1 MSEGKRGENGARGE
15 NQGGQLGAWDGMG
28 DVPFAGG
35 ALPEHNDAAAKGAE
49 EEPVVERIV
58 PSPED
63 IIEPGDNVPR
73 HGNGVRGR
81 IVEGGELAG
90 PVVDA
95 EEPVPSLGDTGLEDG
110 SNTGTPSEDDIAY
123 QKTLEA
129 MSQRG
134 KDHDPVLDNALNGTP
149 LESGTTPPARE
160 GNRFS
165 YYPRGRVDANG
176 NLDVRLEDKERG
188 LVKEAKGERG
198 ETNEEYSLRNKWMTE
213 MTRWADQNP
222 LQEGEHYQQWKERV
236 GAPSFE
242 EWKAAQTRAEE
253 PIAAEGGEGNKS
265 KYPGWTSLSLEQKKK
280 LIHDYPR
287 MAGEKTDEWMQRLEG
302 ILGGAGSPDSGAAP
316 AEGNPDADTGE
327 NPDENPDAEDNP
339 EAENDDAEKQEKAE
353 HEKLLRQ
360 LTSKEM
366 SEWLNGRYTVNELD
380 KLSNEELQALIDEYN
395 EKEKNDAE
403 EKEKAEHERLLRIV
417 TSKDFSE
424 WLKDR
429 YTVKELDDM
438 SNEELQALIDE
449 YNRSKTGGEGKDD
462 GKGGKPSG
470 EKEPK
475 EVDDPLVAVALNREK
490 DARDAAHDIAKHL
503 LEQRKVEKG
512 LAYRVIFGTMFREAT
527 LQHYEKKAYEMIAGK
542 QRGETSNL
550 SEQDWATKA
559 GLETFVQ
566 AHVRGLEEEM
576 IHGAAGEKMDTYG
589 LSKGED
595 GKDVVTHYWV
605 DEGGQ
610 RHEEQVGNDS
620 PEGKATITM
629 HEAIAK
635 YAQTGDKRAFQDAI
649 TTLNQELAQAGGN
662 PDALMADNYMAVA
675 EAARDRA
682 EHGKSIEDVMDGF
695 RFINGEARTNIRT
708 EAHRDALDRITNRL
722 ANSKLGKFLPPEA
735 IGTAA
740 SAAVFL
746 GKSNVRTALVAAGTV
761 AVGATAGAAFVPIA
775 VGAGIAGITSAIKER
790 SRITGDRATQ
800 ARDLARGQEAS
811 DAIVPTT
818 GKRRAI
824 RAAEKAKRYGDQMA
838 EVQYDTVGA
847 TDLTNSLNEAINS
860 GDVDRIT
867 KVFAQA
873 DTLVK
878 MSDSRGIDLID
889 YSNAD
894 ADIIANERM
903 QLDIARAT
911 AKVKLRE
918 LGVDNV
924 MEHAADA
931 ITNATET
938 LENDIDAKDKAF
950 RKLRR
955 RRSAAQGLK
964 SAIVSGAFSIGFSE
978 AAAMVDQNQV
988 GLVETGVNRVANR
1001 ISGHELTQNAAD
1013 AKNTFLAGLVGLK
1026 QVSNTEAILH
1036 EGAELTEAQRA
1047 QYENDP
1053 NYTVTQGEY
1062 KTVTTTEELSRNEA
1076 LEALPDGYRSNW
1088 LSNGTEGSDGNEL
1101 RGYFNAEQGV
1111 HTKLTGESWGGGQRI
1126 EVSDLTSDNS
1136 GFVVNFGGVTKY
1148 IPASGA
1154 NGEFVPDLSGQPQWV
1169 ADAVNG
1175 RHFDNISFVY
1185 NNGVDESGAVM
1196 GSSFWTFSGD
1206 GNLPDTVT
1214 STVEATVPTYNVVQH
1229 ITEATERDV
1238 ATAAFVPGAVS
1249 RTDLP
1254 PLKPRDGKKPDNI
1267 GGVPRTH
1274 TENDGGDDNPEGPK
1288 GPDGSGNPEG
1298 DAPKGGDNGPD
1309 NPSGP
1314 KAPGGTQIP
1323 APTPP
1328 PGGVPRMS
1336 FEEVKPNSSDEP
1348 TTENNPDGTG
1358 SAENRPGG
1366 AGTAE
1371 NKPTGETAA
1380 PAMSTREGAAAE
1392 TGSETQGAEA
1402 KGEAETEFQP
1412 IRYNSEVS
1420 TIDLSDDELKARAE
1434 KMGKPLSDYDLYS
1447 LRRAIETWNAAE
1459 PIYRSRA
1466 IDGRRLVDKRTMAD
1480 YGPNMP
1486 NTAAEI
1492 LAEYG
1497 LVVKEPDIK
1506 PGEAGT
1512 AAQAEAP
1519 DNPAE
1524 TTAENSEAGEQSEVN
1539 IEPIRLESESY
1550 TINVSDDQL
1559 KALAKKAGI
1568 PTESSFDMHKLNN
1581 AVKSWNLMSQGD
1593 CRYAL
1598 NMLKRGNTLTETN
1611 QILSQLG
1618 LIA

>member
-15 NQGGQLGAWDGMG
+15 NQGGQSGAWDGMG
-28 DVPFAGG
+28 EVPFAGS
-35 ALPEHNDAAAKGAE
+35 ALPEHNDAAAEGVE
-49 EEPVVERIV
+49 EEPVVERIEL
-58 PSPED
+58 SPED
-63 IIEPGDNVPR
+63 IIEPGDNVPQ
-73 HGNGVRGR
+73 HGNGVRGV
-81 IVEGGELAG
+81 IVEGELAG
-90 PVVDA
+90 PVVDV
-95 EEPVPSLGDTGLEDG
+95 EEPVPSLGDAGLEGG
-110 SNTGTPSEDDIAY
+110 SNTGAPSEDDAAY

-129 MSQRG
+129 MAQRG
-134 KDHDPVLDNALNGTP
+134 KDYDPLHDDHSKG
-149 LESGTTPPARE
+149 PARE
-160 GNRFS
+160 GNRFA

-188 LVKEAKGERG
+188 LIKEAKGERG
-198 ETNEEYSLRNKWMTE
+198 ETNEEYGLRNKWMTE
-213 MTRWADQNP
+213 MARLAEQNP
-222 LQEGEHYQQWKERV
+222 LQDGERTPDWMKRV
-236 GAPSFE
+236 GALGFE
-242 EWKAAQTRAEE
+242 DWKAAQTVAEE

-265 KYPGWTSLSLEQKKK
+265 KYPGWTSLSVEQKKK

-302 ILGGAGSPDSGAAP
+302 ILEGAGSPDSGAAP
-316 AEGNPDADTGE
+316 AEGGSEAGTGENSAAGTGE
-327 NPDENPDAEDNP
+327 NPDIEDNPDTEENP

-360 LTSKEM
+360 LTGKEM

-449 YNRSKTGGEGKDD
+449 YNRSKTGGEGGDD

-527 LQHYEKKAYEMIAGK
+527 LQHYEKKAYEMIVGK

-589 LSKGED
+589 LSKSED

-775 VGAGIAGITSAIKER
+775 VGAGIAGVTSAIKER

-894 ADIIANERM
+894 ADIIADERM
-903 QLDIARAT
+903 QLDIARAA

-1101 RGYFNAEQGV
+1101 RGYFNSEQGV
-1111 HTKLTGESWGGGQRI
+1111 YTKLTGESWGGGQTI
-1126 EVSDLTSDNS
+1126 KVGDLTSDNS

-1214 STVEATVPTYNVVQH
+1214 STVETTVPTYNVVQH

-1267 GGVPRTH
+1267 GGVPRTR
-1274 TENDGGDDNPEGPK
+1274 TEGDDNPEDPK
-1288 GPDGSGNPEG
+1288 GPSGSGNPEG
-1298 DAPKGGDNGPD
+1298 DAPKGDDNGPD

-1314 KAPGGTQIP
+1314 EAPGGTQIP
-1323 APTPP
+1323 VPTPP
-1328 PGGVPRMS
+1328 PGGVPGIT
-1336 FEEVKPNSSDEP
+1336 FEEVKPDSSDEP
-1348 TTENNPDGTG
+1348 TAENNPNGTG
-1358 SAENRPGG
+1358 TPEDKSGG
-1366 AGTAE
+1366 IGATE
-1371 NKPTGETAA
+1371 NKPTKEAATPAA
-1380 PAMSTREGAAAE
+1380 PTGEGAAAE
-1392 TGSETQGAEA
+1392 TGDGTQSTET

-1412 IRYNSEVS
+1412 VRYNSEVS
-1420 TIDLSDDELKARAE
+1420 MIDLSDEELKARAE
-1434 KMGKPLSDYDLYS
+1434 KIGKPLSDYDLYS

-1486 NTAAEI
+1486 NAAAEM

-1506 PGEAGT
+1506 LGEAGT
-1512 AAQAEAP
+1512 VAQTEAP
-1519 DNPAE
+1519 DNPVE
-1524 TTAENSEAGEQSEVN
+1524 TTTENGEAGEQTEVS

-1559 KALAKKAGI
+1559 KALAKKVGI
-1568 PTESSFDMHKLNN
+1568 PTENSFDMYKLSN
-1581 AVKSWNLMSQGD
+1581 AVKSWNLMSPGD

-1611 QILSQLG
+1611 QILVQLG

>member
-1 MSEGKRGENGARGE
+1 MSEGKKGENGARE
-15 NQGGQLGAWDGMG
+15 EDQRNDRAGAWDGMG
-28 DVPFAGG
+28 EVPFAGG
-35 ALPEHNDAAAKGAE
+35 EPSVE
-49 EEPVVERIV
+49 EIEIGPD
-58 PSPED
+58 D
-63 IIEPGDNVPR
+63 IFEPG
-73 HGNGVRGR
+73 GN
-81 IVEGGELAG
+81 A
-90 PVVDA
+90 
-95 EEPVPSLGDTGLEDG
+95 PSK
-110 SNTGTPSEDDIAY
+110 DDIAY
-123 QKTLEA
+123 QKKLEE

-134 KDHDPVLDNALNGTP
+134 KDYDPMLADNSTG
-149 LESGTTPPARE
+149 PARA
-160 GNRFS
+160 GNRFV
-165 YYPRGRVDANG
+165 YYPRGRVDEKG
-176 NLDVRLEDKERG
+176 NLDVRLEDKDRN
-188 LVKEAKGERG
+188 LVREAEGVRG
-198 ETNEEYSLRNKWMTE
+198 ETNEEYSMRNKWMSE
-213 MTRWADQNP
+213 MTRLAEQYP
-222 LQEGEHYQQWKERV
+222 LQDGEKTADWRERV

-242 EWKAAQTRAEE
+242 DWKATQAGAEE
-253 PIAAEGGEGNKS
+253 PIAAEGGEANDS
-265 KYPGWTSLSLEQKKK
+265 KYPGWSSLSTEEKKK
-280 LIHDYPR
+280 LIHENPR
-287 MAGEKTDEWMQRLEG
+287 LKGEKTDEWMQRLEG
-302 ILGGAGSPDSGAAP
+302 ILGASAGEDPSAGEDADAG
-316 AEGNPDADTGE
+316 GNPEA
-327 NPDENPDAEDNP
+327 NKNP
-339 EAENDDAEKQEKAE
+339 EAEDDDAEKQEKAE

-360 LTSKEM
+360 LTSKEL

-417 TSKDFSE
+417 TSRDFSE
-424 WLKDR
+424 WLQNR
-429 YTVKELDDM
+429 YTVKELDEM

-449 YNRSKTGGEGKDD
+449 YNRSVSGGTGEGEGEGDEPD
-462 GKGGKPSG
+462 G
-470 EKEPK
+470 EEDPK
-475 EVDDPLVAVALNREK
+475 EVDNPLVAVALNREK

-503 LEQRKVEKG
+503 LEQRKIEKG
-512 LAYRVIFGTMFREAT
+512 FVYRAIFGTMFREVT
-527 LQHYEKKAYEMIAGK
+527 LQHYEKKAYEMIVGK

-576 IHGAAGEKMDTYG
+576 IHGAAGEKMNTYG
-589 LSKGED
+589 LSKDEE

-605 DEGGQ
+605 DENGQ

-735 IGTAA
+735 IGAAA

-818 GKRRAI
+818 GKRRVI

-894 ADIIANERM
+894 ADVITNERM

-918 LGVDNV
+918 LGVENV

-938 LENDIDAKDKAF
+938 LENDINAKDKAF

-978 AAAMVDQNQV
+978 AAALVDQSQV
-988 GLVETGVNRVANR
+988 GLVETGVNRVASK

-1013 AKNTFLAGLVGLK
+1013 AKNTFLAGLIGLK

-1036 EGAELTEAQRA
+1036 EGAQLTEAQRA

-1062 KTVTTTEELSRNEA
+1062 QTITTTEELSRDEA

-1088 LSNGTEGSDGNEL
+1088 LSNGTNKSDGNEL
-1101 RGYFNAEQGV
+1101 RGYFNSERGV
-1111 HTKLTGESWGGGQRI
+1111 YTKLTGESWGGGQTI
-1126 EVSDLTSDNS
+1126 EVGDLTSENS
-1136 GFVVNFGGVTKY
+1136 GFIANFGGVTKY

-1154 NGEFVPDLSGQPQWV
+1154 NGEFVPDLSDQPQWV
-1169 ADAVNG
+1169 VDAVNG
-1175 RHFDNISFVY
+1175 RHFDNISFIY
-1185 NNGVDESGAVM
+1185 NNGVDESGAIM

-1206 GNLPDTVT
+1206 GNLPDTVM
-1214 STVEATVPTYNVVQH
+1214 STVETTVPTYNVVQH
-1229 ITEATERDV
+1229 ITEATERGV
-1238 ATAAFVPGAVS
+1238 ATAAFVPGVVS

-1254 PLKPRDGKKPDNI
+1254 PLKPRNGEKPDDI
-1267 GGVPRTH
+1267 GGVPRTRV
-1274 TENDGGDDNPEGPK
+1274 EKPDDEVPK
-1288 GPDGSGNPEG
+1288 GPERPDDPSGNNPN
-1298 DAPKGGDNGPD
+1298 GGGGNSGGGGNPSNPRGGENGP
-1309 NPSGP
+1309 
-1314 KAPGGTQIP
+1314 
-1323 APTPP
+1323 
-1328 PGGVPRMS
+1328 
-1336 FEEVKPNSSDEP
+1336 
-1348 TTENNPDGTG
+1348 NNPDIPDAPDGEMMPIPDSPKDNMSEMTIIEKTPDNTGT
-1358 SAENRPGG
+1358 
-1366 AGTAE
+1366 
-1371 NKPTGETAA
+1371 
-1380 PAMSTREGAAAE
+1380 EGATTE
-1392 TGSETQGAEA
+1392 TS
-1402 KGEAETEFQP
+1402 GEAQVEYQP
-1412 IRYNSEVS
+1412 IRYNSENS
-1420 TIDLSDDELKARAE
+1420 AIDLSDEELKARAE

-1447 LRRAIETWNAAE
+1447 LRQAIERWNAAD
-1459 PIYRSRA
+1459 PVYRSRA
-1466 IDGRRLVDKRTMAD
+1466 IDGRRLVDKRKMTD
-1480 YGPNMP
+1480 YGPMMP
-1486 NTAAEI
+1486 NAVAEF

-1497 LVVKEPDIK
+1497 LVVKEPDIE
-1506 PGEAGT
+1506 PGEAG
-1512 AAQAEAP
+1512 AAAEAT

-1524 TTAENSEAGEQSEVN
+1524 TTAENSETGEREVR
-1539 IEPIRLESESY
+1539 IEPIRLESNNY
-1550 TINVSDDQL
+1550 RINVTDDEL
-1559 KALAKKAGI
+1559 KTLAEKAGM
-1568 PTESSFDMHKLNN
+1568 PTSSFDIQRLRNN
-1581 AVKSWNLMSQGD
+1581 IENWNRNNSAGH
-1593 CRYAL
+1593 RYAL
-1598 NMLKRGNTLTETN
+1598 AALQESGGLTEADRT
-1611 QILSQLG
+1611 LAQLG
-1618 LIA
+1618 LIAKPEKEISREELERIRRDYH